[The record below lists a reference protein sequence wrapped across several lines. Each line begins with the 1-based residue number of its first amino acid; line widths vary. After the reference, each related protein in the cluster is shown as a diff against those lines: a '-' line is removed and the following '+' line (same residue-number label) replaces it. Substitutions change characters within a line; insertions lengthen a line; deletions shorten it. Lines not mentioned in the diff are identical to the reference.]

1 MSSAFTS
8 NGRSSGNAPNHS
20 AHSPLTAGATWQ
32 NGVIVEEF
40 NGDAV
45 NGQVPL
51 MTGTY
56 MAKALDSSGNYS
68 ANAVSFV
75 ATEGMVTGWSIVTTT
90 TQQPAFTGT
99 KTNTAV
105 VGGALQLESV
115 STIDSMGTSID
126 AWGFLDALGG
136 IQASGSYAFASYVDL
151 TTVATCRF
159 EADIAATSFD
169 AADLIDSKT
178 DLIDDWGPLDGG
190 TINDCDVTLYAAIT
204 NDDPAGSPTWSA
216 WMPFF
221 VADFTCRAAK
231 FKLDLASGSATHNIS
246 VSTLAVDIKVPA

>member
-1 MSSAFTS
+1 MRIG
-8 NGRSSGNAPNHS
+8 GRVVIR
-20 AHSPLTAGATWQ
+20 HSPLTSGADW
-32 NGVIVEEF
+32 NDGVIVEEF

-45 NGQVPL
+45 NGSVPL

-68 ANAVSFV
+68 AAAASFTV
-75 ATEGMVTGWSIVTTT
+75 TEGMVTGWNTVATS
-90 TQQPAFTGT
+90 TQSAGFAGT
-99 KTNTAV
+99 RTNAAV
-105 VGGALQLESV
+105 VDSTLRLDSV
-115 STIDSMGTSID
+115 STIDSMATTID
-126 AWGFLDALGG
+126 TWTYIDALGG
-136 IQASGSYAFASYVDL
+136 ISGAGSYAFDTYVDL
-151 TTVATCRF
+151 ATVATRRF

-178 DLIDDWGPLDGG
+178 DPIDTWGPIDG
-190 TINDCDVTLYAAIT
+190 TAINDCDVTLYVAT
-204 NDDPAGSPTWSA
+204 TDDDPAGTPTWSE

-231 FKLDLASGSATHNIS
+231 FKLDLASGSATHNIA